1 MEVIDLNGNLVDA
14 DIRFISIQE
23 QLEAKRNLLLNK
35 QNKLKRIVKQ
45 NSFLNNVKDDY
56 SKYYK
61 YIINQKKQQIDA
73 LEMLNKY
80 IDDLAQ
86 SGNLTEHNI
95 DDARVEQKNI
105 IKEIKSIK
113 KNLDELINFTET

>member
-1 MEVIDLNGNLVDA
+1 MELINLNGNLVNA
-14 DIRFISIQE
+14 DLRFISIQE
-23 QLEAKRNLLLNK
+23 QLDAKRNLLLNK

-45 NSFLNNVKDDY
+45 NSFLNNIKDDY

-80 IDDLAQ
+80 IDDLTQ

-105 IKEIKSIK
+105 LKEIKSIK
-113 KNLDELINFTET
+113 TNLDELINFTES

>member
-1 MEVIDLNGNLVDA
+1 MEIIDLNGNLINT
-14 DIRFISIQE
+14 DIKFISIQE
-23 QLEAKRNLLLNK
+23 QLDAKRNLLLNK
-35 QNKLKRIVKQ
+35 QNKLKRIMKQ
-45 NSFLNNVKDDY
+45 NSFLNNIKDDY

-80 IDDLAQ
+80 IDDLSR

-105 IKEIKSIK
+105 LKEIKSIK
-113 KNLDELINFTET
+113 TNLDELINFTET

>member
-113 KNLDELINFTET
+113 TNLDELINFTET

>member
-1 MEVIDLNGNLVDA
+1 MEIIDLNGNLVDV
-14 DIRFISIQE
+14 DIRFKSIQE
-23 QLEAKRNLLLNK
+23 QLDAKRNLLLNK

-56 SKYYK
+56 LKYYK

-80 IDDLAQ
+80 IDDLTR

-105 IKEIKSIK
+105 LKEIKSIK
-113 KNLDELINFTET
+113 TNLDELINFTET